1 MQVFKTFMKIALK
14 KLPAAMI
21 YIGVFLGMTI
31 AIVNLNSDS
40 DGFNDTK
47 LNICVMD
54 EDNSDASRA
63 LKSFIE
69 SKHDTIEVRNDE
81 DSILDAIYYN
91 TVNYVLVIKEG
102 YSEKISQGGT
112 EGLFLN
118 YTKPGSFSDTFIN
131 STLERYTGT
140 LSALI
145 AEGKDI
151 SEATAEAEAILS
163 DETEVTVNS
172 FEKKGT
178 ASYSEKFA
186 AYFQYMAY
194 ALISVFITLIVP
206 VLLVINGKEI
216 RNRTNCSKI
225 TTLSYSMQIFL
236 GTAILVLA
244 VWLLFILVGFM
255 INGFEFSGKIG
266 LAILNSFVFAL
277 VSAGIA
283 LFISA
288 LSPAEKVV
296 NMIGNVVGLGMSF
309 LCGIF
314 VPLSVLGDGVV
325 NISRFLPA
333 YWYIRANEMLSG
345 ASGEQFKTETFF
357 MFLGIEALFAVI
369 FFVLV
374 LLVFR
379 MKKRGKRS
387 A

>member
-14 KLPAAMI
+14 KLPAAII
-21 YIGVFLGMTI
+21 YIGIFIGLTI
-31 AIVNLNSDS
+31 AIANLNGDAE
-40 DGFNDTK
+40 GFKDTK
-47 LNICVMD
+47 LDVCVMD
-54 EDNSDASRA
+54 EDNSEASRA
-63 LKSFIE
+63 LKAFIE
-69 SKHDTIEVRNDE
+69 AKHDTIEVRNDK

-91 TVNYVLVIKEG
+91 TVDYILVIREG

-118 YTKPGSFSDTFIN
+118 YTKPGSFSDTFFN

-140 LSALI
+140 VSAFI

-151 SEATAEAEAILS
+151 SEATAAAGEIMSE
-163 DETEVTVNS
+163 ETEVTIET
-172 FEKKGT
+172 FEEKGVT
-178 ASYSEKFA
+178 SYSDKFA
-186 AYFQYMAY
+186 AYFQYMPY
-194 ALISVFITLIVP
+194 ALVSVFISLLVP

-216 RNRTNCSKI
+216 RDRTNCSKL

-236 GTAILVLA
+236 GAAVVVMA
-244 VWLLFILVGFM
+244 VWSIFILVGFF

-266 LAILNSFVFAL
+266 LAILNSLVFTL

-296 NMIGNVVGLGMSF
+296 SMIGNVVGLGMSF

-333 YWYIRANEMLSG
+333 YWYVRANNMLAG
-345 ASGEQFKTETFF
+345 VSGEAFEKETFF
-357 MFLGIEALFAVI
+357 MFLGIELLFAVI

-379 MKKRGKRS
+379 MKKKSR
-387 A
+387 